1 MQPVGWVMDS
11 GASGHMAAN
20 DGILLSHLPSSH
32 SFITVVNGH
41 TLPVSCRG
49 NSLLPAENSNFQLN
63 GVLIVPFLIR
73 NLIFVH
79 RFTKNNNCTI
89 EFDAFGF
96 SVKDIQTKRVI
107 VAYFNDT

>member
-63 GVLIVPFLIR
+63 GVLSVTSLIP
-73 NLIFVH
+73 NLI
-79 RFTKNNNCTI
+79 
-89 EFDAFGF
+89 
-96 SVKDIQTKRVI
+96 SVKDIETTRVI
-107 VAYFNDT
+107 LHCNSSGDLYTIPPAASSTRAVPLII